1 MRALCG
7 HQRAMDASSRLDA
20 QGRKPP
26 DTALEQG
33 ATTVLRSRRRLQGRD
48 RPLLVLTLI
57 VALSTVSPSIAMAH
71 DPSVGGDGWGPYSFT
86 CAHGESPSVGHCFK
100 HHSYANARF
109 FFEDSVWQNGFTS
122 GITLGYSAWDRTNGH
137 QFDFI
142 RQLSDTSTNANV
154 RVVPASTIICGDPA
168 ADGCTGYTFSGSH
181 ISEGSA
187 LIEFTDDVPASRLDD
202 LAAHEFG
209 HYLGLGHSVES
220 YTTMNPGAPAGGV
233 TLAYEDR
240 VGRCMVYGHAHG
252 WWGGCVHA

>member
-1 MRALCG
+1 MTTT
-7 HQRAMDASSRLDA
+7 S
-20 QGRKPP
+20 KPAARP
-26 DTALEQG
+26 KWG
-33 ATTVLRSRRRLQGRD
+33 LRSARRAA
-48 RPLLVLTLI
+48 LVL
-57 VALSTVSPSIAMAH
+57 ALTVTVSTVSASVARAH
-71 DPSVGGDGWGPYSFT
+71 DPSVGGEGWGPYSFT
-86 CAHGESPSVGHCFK
+86 CAKGESPNVGQCFK

-109 FFEDSVWQNGFTS
+109 YFEDSVWQNGFTS

-142 RQLSDTSTNANV
+142 RQLSDTSSNANV
-154 RVVPASTIICGDPA
+154 RVVPASTTICGDPA
-168 ADGCTGYTFSGSH
+168 ADGCTGYAFSGSH
-181 ISEGSA
+181 ILEGSA

-220 YTTMNPGAPAGGV
+220 YTTMNPGAPSGRV

-252 WWGGCVHA
+252 YWGGCVHA